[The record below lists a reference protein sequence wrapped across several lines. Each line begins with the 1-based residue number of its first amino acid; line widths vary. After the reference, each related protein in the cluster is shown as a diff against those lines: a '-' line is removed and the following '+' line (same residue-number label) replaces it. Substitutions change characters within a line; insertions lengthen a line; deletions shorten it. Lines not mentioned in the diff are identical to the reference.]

1 MFGDWQG
8 DIAAS
13 IAGGDLDKVTAAIRG
28 LSAQVTSVVAA
39 KNSILNG
46 YLTAKR
52 NYDSAVA
59 LFGPPVIPMPLVG
72 LAPNPKIYPFLQ
84 ALTAAGLGVKLLARK
99 AHMLTKLN
107 LVFGQIAAALMRAGL
122 STDSASIDGVS
133 RQIGRFTV
141 DVGTSFSGV
150 PLYAETIRSLN
161 DAADQE
167 WRLGGVDPSAQ
178 NDPNW
183 LKAYLKAADK
193 VVPLPAAAG
202 MSGFAGLGNPLAPV
216 LVVLIAVIAA
226 VAAAVV
232 AIKVAS
238 MAIDALNS
246 KAVTAREILLTVEER
261 KRQVQIEMIKA
272 GKSKAE
278 IDAAMKKIDEET
290 NETLKKI
297 PESGLLSSLAV
308 PVGIAVAALVGLK
321 VAGAI

>member
-1 MFGDWQG
+1 MLGDWQG

-28 LSAQVTSVVAA
+28 LSDQLNSVIAA

-107 LVFGQIAAALMRAGL
+107 LVFGQIAAALLRAGL
-122 STDSASIDGVS
+122 PTDSASVDGVS
-133 RQIGRFTV
+133 RQISRFTA

-167 WRLGGVDPSAQ
+167 WRLWGVDASAQ
-178 NDPNW
+178 NDPRW
-183 LKAYLKAADK
+183 LQAYLKAADK
-193 VVPLPAAAG
+193 SVPLPAAG
-202 MSGFAGLGNPLAPV
+202 LSGLGEIGNPLAPV
-216 LVVLIAVIAA
+216 FVALIIVIAG
-226 VAAAVV
+226 VVAAVV
-232 AIKVAS
+232 AIKTAS

-246 KAVTAREILLTVEER
+246 KAETARELILAAEER
-261 KRQVQIEMIKA
+261 KRQVQVEMVKA

-278 IDAAMKKIDEET
+278 IDAAMKKIDDET
-290 NETLKKI
+290 NVNVKNI